1 MKVITISREY
11 GAGGHSIGKKVA
23 DKLNIPFYDKDIIRN
38 AAKASGIDMSL
49 VEEESEEISRLE
61 SLMTT
66 ISNIS
71 SGYYNDSHE
80 KLVEIQKAVITNF
93 AKQGPCVILGR
104 CADDILAK
112 AGIDSINV
120 FIYADELHRAKRVS
134 ELIGTDELAAVKKA
148 MIKKDAARHN
158 YYNRF
163 TGRKWGDCR
172 NYHICL
178 DSGLLGYDKC
188 VEIIADIAEDL
199 Q

>member
-188 VEIIADIAEDL
+188 VEIIANIAEDL

>member
-23 DKLNIPFYDKDIIRN
+23 DRLNIPFYDKDIIRN

-104 CADDILAK
+104 CADDILTK

-163 TGRKWGDCR
+163 TGRKWGACR

-188 VEIIADIAEDL
+188 VEIIANIAEDL

>member
-1 MKVITISREY
+1 MKIITISREY
-11 GAGGHSIGKKVA
+11 GAGGHSIGKRVA
-23 DKLNIPFYDKDIIRN
+23 EKLGIPFYDKDIIRN

-49 VEEESEEISRLE
+49 VEEESEEISKLE

-80 KLVEIQKAVITNF
+80 KLVEIQQAVITNL

-134 ELIGTDELAAVKKA
+134 ELIETDDIAAVKKA

-163 TGRKWGDCR
+163 TGKKWGSCN

-188 VEIIADIAEDL
+188 VEIITGIAEDL
-199 Q
+199 R